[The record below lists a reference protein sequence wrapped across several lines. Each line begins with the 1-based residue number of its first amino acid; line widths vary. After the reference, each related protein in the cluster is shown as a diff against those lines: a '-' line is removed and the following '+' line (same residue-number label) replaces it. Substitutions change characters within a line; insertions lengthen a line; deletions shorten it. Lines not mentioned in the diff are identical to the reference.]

1 VENRTRTVHKPD
13 RGCRALLAFR
23 RPGMDIFISCPLFI
37 VGERMELTHAE
48 DIKKHVRVYITVF
61 VTLLALTIIT
71 VTISYFN
78 LSVVPAIIAALI
90 IASVKGSLVASYFMH
105 LISEKKIIYAALG
118 LTVVFF
124 LVLIFIPLLAMSDR
138 IH

>member
-1 VENRTRTVHKPD
+1 
-13 RGCRALLAFR
+13 
-23 RPGMDIFISCPLFI
+23 MDIFISRPLLI
-37 VGERMELTHAE
+37 VGETMELSHAE
-48 DIKKHVRVYITVF
+48 DIKKHVRVYISVF
-61 VTLLALTIIT
+61 ATLLALTIIT

-78 LSVVPAIIAALI
+78 LSVVPAIIVALI

-105 LISEKKIIYAALG
+105 LISEKKMIYAALC
-118 LTVVFF
+118 LTTVFF

>member
-1 VENRTRTVHKPD
+1 
-13 RGCRALLAFR
+13 
-23 RPGMDIFISCPLFI
+23 MDIFIPRPLLI
-37 VGERMELTHAE
+37 VGERMEAAHAE
-48 DIKKHVRVYITVF
+48 DVKKHVKVYITVF
-61 VTLLALTIIT
+61 VSLLALTIIT

-78 LSVVPAIIAALI
+78 LSVVPAIIVALI
-90 IASVKGSLVASYFMH
+90 IASIKGSLVASYFMH
-105 LISEKKIIYAALG
+105 LISEKKMIYAALT

>member
-1 VENRTRTVHKPD
+1 
-13 RGCRALLAFR
+13 
-23 RPGMDIFISCPLFI
+23 
-37 VGERMELTHAE
+37 MELTHAE

-105 LISEKKIIYAALG
+105 LISEKKIIYAALS

-124 LVLIFIPLLAMSDR
+124 LVLIFVPLLAMSDR

>member
-1 VENRTRTVHKPD
+1 
-13 RGCRALLAFR
+13 
-23 RPGMDIFISCPLFI
+23 
-37 VGERMELTHAE
+37 MEATHAV
-48 DIKKHVRVYITVF
+48 DIKKHVRVYVSVF
-61 VTLLALTIIT
+61 VTLLALTIVT

-78 LSVVPAIIAALI
+78 LNVVPAIIVALI
-90 IASVKGSLVASYFMH
+90 IASIKGSLVASYFMH
-105 LISEKKIIYAALG
+105 LISEKKLIYAALT

>member
-1 VENRTRTVHKPD
+1 
-13 RGCRALLAFR
+13 
-23 RPGMDIFISCPLFI
+23 
-37 VGERMELTHAE
+37 MELTHAE
-48 DIKKHVRVYITVF
+48 DIKKHVRVYISVF
-61 VTLLALTIIT
+61 VALLALTIVT

-90 IASVKGSLVASYFMH
+90 IASIKGSLVASYFMH
-105 LISEKKIIYAALG
+105 LISEKKVIYAALI

-124 LVLIFIPLLAMSDR
+124 LVLIFIPILAMSDR